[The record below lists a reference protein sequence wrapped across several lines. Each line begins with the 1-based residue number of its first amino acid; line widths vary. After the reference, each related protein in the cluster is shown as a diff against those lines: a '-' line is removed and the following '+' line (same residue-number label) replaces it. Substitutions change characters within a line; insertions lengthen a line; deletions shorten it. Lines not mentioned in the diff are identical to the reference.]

1 MRESI
6 NYQQLNMLSSI
17 VLYNERK
24 KRKTGK
30 LYEAERIIER
40 RNKGRV
46 RTILASLS
54 EHLCE
59 NIFASYNIV
68 IKHKYTS
75 IN

>member
-1 MRESI
+1 MAAKRMRESI
-6 NYQQLNMLSSI
+6 DYQQLNMLSSI

-46 RTILASLS
+46 HFPNIYVKIYLQVIILL
-54 EHLCE
+54 L
-59 NIFASYNIV
+59 NINIPV
-68 IKHKYTS
+68 
-75 IN
+75 